1 MVYDFPALSSLFPI
15 DSVTVYDLPYRLVS
29 LRAPTGTQLTTFGGG
44 MLQQSFEDQVGN
56 TLVRDGILTQDQLS
70 KAKKIKEHLGGQKT
84 LNEVLIEMNWVSS
97 PRLEDAVRRQKKKML
112 TGEILI
118 ARGLVTPDDVA
129 AALESQRKS
138 GPRARRI
145 GEVLV
150 ELGLIEERHVIEAL
164 SEKFSIPVLDPDISQ
179 IDCELGRRISLKYLR
194 RQNALPIKLE
204 DGELHLLVSDPTS
217 TAFMEEIARLFN
229 CRVRLSL
236 ASSAVILQTLNLVDS
251 LLQSKDAGISD
262 YQKVKYHSLEVQS
275 QPQSQA
281 QAGDGQITQMVDHL
295 IRSAIEEGA
304 SDVHLE
310 PLANKLRVRYRIDGV
325 LVHKMDF
332 PREYTPRIVS
342 RIKIL
347 ADADVAERRK
357 HQDGRIFV
365 KTDKQEIDIRVS
377 FYATVFGENV
387 VLRILNK
394 ASLISLQELGFAPNI
409 LRMYT
414 EDVLA
419 TPSGITLITGPTG
432 SGKTT
437 TLYSSIDHC
446 NDPTVKIITC
456 EDPVEYVIDGI
467 SQCSINEKIG
477 LTFNDTLRSIVRQDP
492 DIIVIGEIRDKFS
505 ADVAVQS
512 ALTGHKVFATFHT
525 EDSVG
530 ALVRLINMDIET
542 SLIASTIAAVL
553 AQRLVRKVCANCR
566 VQYMSEDRV
575 LRRFGLTRAEAS
587 DFTLY
592 KGKGCSSCNF
602 TGYRGRLGIYELL
615 VPNVDIRDAI
625 LQKRTMQEIRQ
636 ISLDE
641 CNLCSMQEDGMVKA
655 LRGTTTLEEVL
666 ENAPRT
672 FHHRP
677 LETLLKIVG

>member
-1 MVYDFPALSSLFPI
+1 
-15 DSVTVYDLPYRLVS
+15 
-29 LRAPTGTQLTTFGGG
+29 
-44 MLQQSFEDQVGN
+44 MLQYSFDDKFAAALISE
-56 TLVRDGILTQDQLS
+56 GILTKDQLS
-70 KAKKIKEHLGGQKT
+70 RAREIHQDLTGQKS
-84 LNEVLIEMNWVSS
+84 LGEVLLEMNYISRSRLDDFVRRHRSNLSLGDILISRHLVTENDVMAAREIQRKSAPRQKRIGETLIEM
-97 PRLEDAVRRQKKKML
+97 
-112 TGEILI
+112 
-118 ARGLVTPDDVA
+118 
-129 AALESQRKS
+129 
-138 GPRARRI
+138 
-145 GEVLV
+145 
-150 ELGLIEERHVIEAL
+150 GLIEERHVVEAL
-164 SEKFSIPVLDPDISQ
+164 AEKFALPMLEPDINE
-179 IDCELGRRISLKYLR
+179 IDVELVRKVSLKYLR
-194 RQNALPIKLE
+194 RQIALPIKLE
-204 DGELHLLVSDPTS
+204 NNQLQLLVADPTI
-217 TAFMEEIARLFN
+217 THFIEEIARLFS
-229 CRVRLSL
+229 CRVSL
-236 ASSAVILQTLNLVDS
+236 ALATRSVILQKLDLIDA
-251 LLQSKDAGISD
+251 LLQGKDSGIAD
-262 YQKVKYHSLEVQS
+262 YQKVRYHTIDT
-275 QPQSQA
+275 QA
-281 QAGDGQITQMVDHL
+281 QTTQAGEDRVVQMVDQL

-310 PLANKLRVRYRIDGV
+310 PMANKLRVRYRLDGV
-325 LVHKMDF
+325 LIHKMDF
-332 PREYTPRIVS
+332 PRDYTPRIIS

-394 ASLISLQELGFAPNI
+394 ASLISLEELGFAPNI
-409 LRMYT
+409 LRLYS

-419 TPSGITLITGPTG
+419 APSGITLITGPTG

-477 LTFNDTLRSIVRQDP
+477 LTFHETLRSIVRQDP

-530 ALVRLINMDIET
+530 ALVRLINMEIET
-542 SLIASTIAAVL
+542 SLIASTIGAIL

-566 VQYMSEDRV
+566 VQYQPEDRV
-575 LRRFGLTRAEAS
+575 LRRFGLKREELKR
-587 DFTLY
+587 FTLWR
-592 KGKGCSSCNF
+592 GKGCASCNF

-615 VPNVDIRDAI
+615 VPNADVRDAI
-625 LQKRTMQEIRQ
+625 LMKRTMQEIRQ
-636 ISLDE
+636 ITLES
-641 CNLCSMQEDGMVKA
+641 CNLSTMQEDGMVKA
-655 LRGTTTLEEVL
+655 LRGVTTLEEVL
-666 ENAPRT
+666 ENAPRV
-672 FHHRP
+672 FHHRS
-677 LETLLKIVG
+677 LEDLMRIVG

>member
-1 MVYDFPALSSLFPI
+1 
-15 DSVTVYDLPYRLVS
+15 
-29 LRAPTGTQLTTFGGG
+29 
-44 MLQQSFEDQVGN
+44 
-56 TLVRDGILTQDQLS
+56 
-70 KAKKIKEHLGGQKT
+70 
-84 LNEVLIEMNWVSS
+84 
-97 PRLEDAVRRQKKKML
+97 
-112 TGEILI
+112 
-118 ARGLVTPDDVA
+118 
-129 AALESQRKS
+129 
-138 GPRARRI
+138 
-145 GEVLV
+145 
-150 ELGLIEERHVIEAL
+150 
-164 SEKFSIPVLDPDISQ
+164 
-179 IDCELGRRISLKYLR
+179 
-194 RQNALPIKLE
+194 
-204 DGELHLLVSDPTS
+204 
-217 TAFMEEIARLFN
+217 
-229 CRVRLSL
+229 
-236 ASSAVILQTLNLVDS
+236 
-251 LLQSKDAGISD
+251 
-262 YQKVKYHSLEVQS
+262 YQKVKYHSLES
-275 QPQSQA
+275 QTLA
-281 QAGDGQITQMVDHL
+281 QAEDRIINAVDQF

-310 PLANKLRVRYRIDGV
+310 PMANKLRVRYRLDGV

-332 PREYTPRIVS
+332 PRDYTPRIVS

-409 LRMYT
+409 LRLYS

-477 LTFNDTLRSIVRQDP
+477 LTFHETLRSIVRQDP
-492 DIIVIGEIRDKFS
+492 DIIVIGEIRDRFS

-530 ALVRLINMDIET
+530 ALVRLINMEIET
-542 SLIASTIAAVL
+542 SLIASTISSIL
-553 AQRLVRKVCANCR
+553 AQRLVRKVCTQCH
-566 VQYMSEDRV
+566 MSYAPEDKV
-575 LRRFGLTRAEAS
+575 LRRFGLTRG
-587 DFTLY
+587 DLQGFTLVR
-592 KGKGCSSCNF
+592 GKGCSACNF
-602 TGYRGRLGIYELL
+602 TGYRGRIGIYELL
-615 VPNVDIRDAI
+615 VPNGDVRDAI
-625 LQKRTMQEIRQ
+625 LEKQTMQEIRQ
-636 ISLDE
+636 ITLDSCSL
-641 CNLCSMQEDGMVKA
+641 CTMQEDGMVKA
-655 LRGTTTLEEVL
+655 LRGITTLEEVL
-666 ENAPRT
+666 ENAPRV

-677 LETLLKIVG
+677 LKELMSIVG

>member
-1 MVYDFPALSSLFPI
+1 MLQFSFDEGIEKALISEGL
-15 DSVTVYDLPYRLVS
+15 VTTD
-29 LRAPTGTQLTTFGGG
+29 QLTKARR
-44 MLQQSFEDQVGN
+44 LQ
-56 TLVRDGILTQDQLS
+56 
-70 KAKKIKEHLGGQKT
+70 EHMGGQKT
-84 LNEVLIEMNWVSS
+84 LSDVLLEMNWVSEPRMEAFVRHHKSRFSIGDILMNRKLITPEDVMAARAIQKKSGAKAKRLGEVLIEMGV
-97 PRLEDAVRRQKKKML
+97 
-112 TGEILI
+112 
-118 ARGLVTPDDVA
+118 
-129 AALESQRKS
+129 
-138 GPRARRI
+138 
-145 GEVLV
+145 
-150 ELGLIEERHVIEAL
+150 IEERHVTEAL
-164 SEKFSIPVLDPDISQ
+164 AEKFSLPLLEPDISR
-179 IDCELGRRISLKYLR
+179 IDIELVRRVSLKYLR
-194 RQNALPIKLE
+194 RQVGLPIKIE
-204 DGELHLLVSDPTS
+204 EGQVYLLVSDPTM
-217 TAFMEEIARLFN
+217 THFVEEVARIFN
-229 CRVRLSL
+229 SRVKLYL
-236 ASSAVILQTLNLVDS
+236 ATSAVILKTLELLDAVLQGKDS
-251 LLQSKDAGISD
+251 GIGD
-262 YQKVKYHSLEVQS
+262 YQKVKYHTLEA
-275 QPQSQA
+275 QPQA
-281 QAGDGQITQMVDHL
+281 QSAEDRVVQMIDQL
-295 IRSAIEEGA
+295 IRAAIEEGA

-310 PLANKLRVRYRIDGV
+310 PMANKLRVRYRLDGV

-332 PREYTPRIVS
+332 PRDYTPRIVS

-409 LRMYT
+409 LRIYSD
-414 EDVLA
+414 DVLA
-419 TPSGITLITGPTG
+419 VPSGITLITGPTG

-477 LTFNDTLRSIVRQDP
+477 LTFNETLRSIVRQDP

-530 ALVRLINMDIET
+530 ALVRLINMEIET
-542 SLIASTIAAVL
+542 SLIASTIGAVL
-553 AQRLVRKVCANCR
+553 AQRLVRKVCANCQMNYR
-566 VQYMSEDRV
+566 PEERI
-575 LRRFGLTRAEAS
+575 LRRFGLTGKDLSR
-587 DFTLY
+587 FTMVR
-592 KGKGCSSCNF
+592 GKGCSVCNF

-615 VPNVDIRDAI
+615 VPNADIRDAI
-625 LQKRTMQEIRQ
+625 LLKRTMQEIRQ
-636 ISLDE
+636 MSLE
-641 CNLCSMQEDGMVKA
+641 SCNLCTMQEDGMVKA
-655 LRGTTTLEEVL
+655 LSGVTTLEEVL
-666 ENAPRT
+666 ENAPRV

-677 LETLLKIVG
+677 LDTLLNIIG

>member
-1 MVYDFPALSSLFPI
+1 MLQFSFDDGIEKALISEGL
-15 DSVTVYDLPYRLVS
+15 VTTD
-29 LRAPTGTQLTTFGGG
+29 QLT
-44 MLQQSFEDQVGN
+44 
-56 TLVRDGILTQDQLS
+56 
-70 KAKKIKEHLGGQKT
+70 KARRIQEHLGGQKT
-84 LNEVLIEMNWVSS
+84 LSDVLLEMNWVSEPRLEAFVRRHQSRFSIGDILINRKIITLEDVMAAREIQRKNGTKSKRLGEVLIEMGV
-97 PRLEDAVRRQKKKML
+97 
-112 TGEILI
+112 
-118 ARGLVTPDDVA
+118 
-129 AALESQRKS
+129 
-138 GPRARRI
+138 
-145 GEVLV
+145 
-150 ELGLIEERHVIEAL
+150 IEERHVIEAL
-164 SEKFSIPVLDPDISQ
+164 AEKFSLPLLELDISQ
-179 IDCELGRRISLKYLR
+179 IDIELVRRVSLKYLR
-194 RQNALPIKLE
+194 RQIGLPIKIE
-204 DGELHLLVSDPTS
+204 DGQVCLLVSDPTM
-217 TAFMEEIARLFN
+217 THFIEEVARIFN
-229 CRVRLSL
+229 CRVKLYL
-236 ASSAVILQTLNLVDS
+236 ATSAVILKTLE
-251 LLQSKDAGISD
+251 LLDAMLQGKDAGIGD
-262 YQKVKYHSLEVQS
+262 YQKVKYHTLET
-275 QPQSQA
+275 QPQA
-281 QAGDGQITQMVDHL
+281 QSAEDRIVQMIDQL

-310 PLANKLRVRYRIDGV
+310 PMANRLRVRYRLDGV

-332 PREYTPRIVS
+332 PRDYTPRVVS

-409 LRMYT
+409 LRIYCD
-414 EDVLA
+414 DVLA
-419 TPSGITLITGPTG
+419 VPSGITLITGPTG

-477 LTFNDTLRSIVRQDP
+477 LTFNETLRSIVRQDP

-530 ALVRLINMDIET
+530 ALVRLINMEIET
-542 SLIASTIAAVL
+542 SLIASTIGAVL
-553 AQRLVRKVCANCR
+553 AQRLVRKVCVNC
-566 VQYMSEDRV
+566 QMSYQPDARI
-575 LRRFGLTRAEAS
+575 LRRFGLADKDLSR
-587 DFTLY
+587 FTMVR
-592 KGKGCSSCNF
+592 GKGCSVCNF

-615 VPNVDIRDAI
+615 VPNADIRDAI

-636 ISLDE
+636 MSLDS
-641 CNLCSMQEDGMVKA
+641 CNLCTMHEDGMVKA
-655 LRGTTTLEEVL
+655 LQGVTTLEEIL
-666 ENAPRT
+666 ENAPRV

-677 LETLLKIVG
+677 LETLLEIVG

>member
-1 MVYDFPALSSLFPI
+1 
-15 DSVTVYDLPYRLVS
+15 
-29 LRAPTGTQLTTFGGG
+29 
-44 MLQQSFEDQVGN
+44 MLQYSLDEVTETALINEG
-56 TLVRDGILTQDQLS
+56 LLTKDQLS
-70 KAKKIKEHLGGQKT
+70 KAHNIAEHLGGQKT
-84 LNEVLIEMNWVSS
+84 LSEVLLEMNWISRS
-97 PRLEDAVRRQKKKML
+97 RLDDFVRRSRSRL
-112 TGEILI
+112 SISDILI
-118 ARGLVTPDDVA
+118 ARRLITEHDVMA
-129 AALESQRKS
+129 AREIQRKS
-138 GPRARRI
+138 GPKPKRI
-145 GEVLV
+145 GETLV
-150 ELGLIEERHVIEAL
+150 EMGLIEERHVVEAL
-164 SEKFSIPVLDPDISQ
+164 AEKFHLPLLDPDITQ
-179 IDCELGRRISLKYLR
+179 IDSELVRKVSLKYLR
-194 RQNALPIKLE
+194 RQVAIPIKLE
-204 DGELHLLVSDPTS
+204 ANQLQLLVSDPTM
-217 TAFMEEIARLFN
+217 TYFVEEIERLFS
-229 CRVRLSL
+229 CRVELAL
-236 ASSAVILQTLNLVDS
+236 ASSAIISQKLDLIDA
-251 LLQSKDAGISD
+251 LLQSKDEGIAD
-262 YQKVKYHSLEVQS
+262 YQKVKYHTLE
-275 QPQSQA
+275 PQA
-281 QAGDGQITQMVDHL
+281 QTGDDRVVQMVDQL
-295 IRSAIEEGA
+295 IRSAIDEGA

-310 PLANKLRVRYRIDGV
+310 PMANKLRIRYRIDGV
-325 LVHKMDF
+325 LVHKLDF
-332 PREYTPRIVS
+332 PRDYTPRIIS

-365 KTDKQEIDIRVS
+365 KTDKQEIDIRAS

-409 LRMYT
+409 LQLYS

-419 TPSGITLITGPTG
+419 VPSGITLITGPTG

-477 LTFNDTLRSIVRQDP
+477 LGFNETLRSIVRQDP

-530 ALVRLINMDIET
+530 ALVRLVNMEIET
-542 SLIASTIAAVL
+542 SLIASTICAVL
-553 AQRLVRKVCANCR
+553 AQRLVRKVCASCR
-566 VQYMSEDRV
+566 MQYAPEDRV
-575 LRRFGLTRAEAS
+575 LRRFGLTRDELNK
-587 DFTLY
+587 FTLWH
-592 KGKGCSSCNF
+592 GKGCSACNF

-636 ISLDE
+636 ISLDS
-641 CNLCSMQEDGMVKA
+641 CNLCTMQEDGMVKA
-655 LRGTTTLEEVL
+655 LRGATTLEEVL
-666 ENAPRT
+666 ENAPRV

-677 LETLLKIVG
+677 LDTLMSIVG